1 MPASTN
7 CRARGGRF
15 SRLDTGGCFLRATRL
30 PVRIPVTLVVVL
42 VLSIKVLVE
51 YTMLPSELA
60 VEAAMGTAGVR
71 LTMEG
76 FVGSVEILVPFLV
89 LFAQL
94 FMDPTVLPVLMSEH
108 RGAVSSNPVRGRTAP
123 IIDFRVECMGW
134 FLSVRFSLKEE
145 HWLSPTGAAASA
157 IVLPASQGEASTELS
172 FPSQCDTA
180 CLDQGRYWGGEG
192 AAAGKALC

>member
-7 CRARGGRF
+7 RRARGGRF

-60 VEAAMGTAGVR
+60 VEAAMRTAGVR

-76 FVGSVEILVPFLV
+76 LVGSVEILVPFLV

-94 FMDPTVLPVLMSEH
+94 FMDPTVLPW
-108 RGAVSSNPVRGRTAP
+108 VRVTER
-123 IIDFRVECMGW
+123 R
-134 FLSVRFSLKEE
+134 FL
-145 HWLSPTGAAASA
+145 H
-157 IVLPASQGEASTELS
+157 
-172 FPSQCDTA
+172 D
-180 CLDQGRYWGGEG
+180 YYGG
-192 AAAGKALC
+192 

>member
-7 CRARGGRF
+7 RRARGGRF

-51 YTMLPSELA
+51 YTMLPSELT

-108 RGAVSSNPVRGRTAP
+108 RGGGEQQPRQGRTAP
-123 IIDFRVECMGW
+123 IIDFRVEG
-134 FLSVRFSLKEE
+134 
-145 HWLSPTGAAASA
+145 
-157 IVLPASQGEASTELS
+157 
-172 FPSQCDTA
+172 
-180 CLDQGRYWGGEG
+180 
-192 AAAGKALC
+192 

>member
-1 MPASTN
+1 MREVKGLTPPENLHWFVSGDFALFLGLFRIGLGALKVRYFCNALYYKKWMPASTN

-30 PVRIPVTLVVVL
+30 PVRIPVALVVVL

-76 FVGSVEILVPFLV
+76 LVGSVEILVPFLV
-89 LFAQL
+89 LFA
-94 FMDPTVLPVLMSEH
+94 
-108 RGAVSSNPVRGRTAP
+108 
-123 IIDFRVECMGW
+123 
-134 FLSVRFSLKEE
+134 
-145 HWLSPTGAAASA
+145 
-157 IVLPASQGEASTELS
+157 
-172 FPSQCDTA
+172 
-180 CLDQGRYWGGEG
+180 
-192 AAAGKALC
+192 

>member
-7 CRARGGRF
+7 RRARGGRF

-60 VEAAMGTAGVR
+60 VEAAMRTAGVR

-76 FVGSVEILVPFLV
+76 LVGSVEILVPFLV

-94 FMDPTVLPVLMSEH
+94 FGKAPE
-108 RGAVSSNPVRGRTAP
+108 ARGRMHLVGC
-123 IIDFRVECMGW
+123 FWSFSRSW
-134 FLSVRFSLKEE
+134 RSLSK
-145 HWLSPTGAAASA
+145 
-157 IVLPASQGEASTELS
+157 
-172 FPSQCDTA
+172 
-180 CLDQGRYWGGEG
+180 
-192 AAAGKALC
+192 